1 MRELCTCAM
10 EGEHLEL
17 MVQEFP
23 EAPLEELRRFARA
36 RQSLEEARNMYQRY
50 RRWRSGD
57 GNPDRLLELA
67 LAVTDPLFVTIG
79 GSDEHG
85 DAIVMV
91 EGARCDTSLDPEA
104 YCGLICSRLDDALAP
119 DSPRRLI
126 VLIDVRAG
134 TGWPNPPASRF
145 LPLVRKLAS
154 CLAENY
160 PERLRNVIVYPLP
173 SLVRFL
179 ANCVLVLLDKVTRD
193 KVIVVGQAYSSAS
206 VKATDSEVVDRHT
219 LLCPADELKRFVAL
233 DMLPD
238 HVHHRHAGL

>member
-1 MRELCTCAM
+1 MDVA
-10 EGEHLEL
+10 HLDL
-17 MVQEFP
+17 MLQEFP

-36 RQSLEEARNMYQRY
+36 RQSLEEARKMYKRY
-50 RRWRSGD
+50 RRWRKGN
-57 GNPDRLLELA
+57 GNPSRLAELA
-67 LAVTDPLFVTIG
+67 LTVTDPLFVTIG
-79 GSDEHG
+79 GSDAQG

-119 DSPRRLI
+119 DSSRRLI

-134 TGWPNPPASRF
+134 SGWPNPPPSQF

-173 SLVRFL
+173 ALVRFL

-193 KVIVVGQAYSSAS
+193 KVIVIGQDYGSQR
-206 VKATDSEVVDRHT
+206 VEATNAKTVDGPT
-219 LLCPADELKRFVAL
+219 LLCPADDLKRFVAL
-233 DMLPD
+233 DMLPA